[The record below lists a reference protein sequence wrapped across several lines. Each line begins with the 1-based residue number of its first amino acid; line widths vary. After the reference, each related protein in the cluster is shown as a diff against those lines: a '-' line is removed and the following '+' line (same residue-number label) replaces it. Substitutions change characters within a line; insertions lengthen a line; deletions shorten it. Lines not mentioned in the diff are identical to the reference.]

1 MRRGGGAVE
10 RGGGGMG
17 GMGFCGGGGGLSGGC
32 QKVLLRGYERMRG
45 RGDVWRVGW
54 WLVVEGGE
62 VGEDDLVDIGA
73 ALDMSEADVDW
84 ELHR

>member
-1 MRRGGGAVE
+1 
-10 RGGGGMG
+10 
-17 GMGFCGGGGGLSGGC
+17 
-32 QKVLLRGYERMRG
+32 MRG

-84 ELHR
+84 ELHRWEGGILRLTDRVGLTARVVGLTLLWLL